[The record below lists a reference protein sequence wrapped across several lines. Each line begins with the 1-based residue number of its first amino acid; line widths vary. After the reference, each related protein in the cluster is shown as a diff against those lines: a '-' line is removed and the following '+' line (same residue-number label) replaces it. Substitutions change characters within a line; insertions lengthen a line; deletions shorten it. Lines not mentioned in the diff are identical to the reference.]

1 MTSTNAQH
9 LNLDFQQA
17 DLRTDDSRVILQ
29 VLRAIVMVSDL
40 KPGEADEMRR
50 TWNRCLWIPDE
61 NASDSDSIPHSVI
74 KRDPNMSWAL
84 FHELLV
90 GTATSIGIESC
101 RGEYL
106 MFHAAAL
113 AHPRS
118 GQAIALVAPSGTGKT
133 TAARKLGTALS
144 YLTDETTV
152 ISTGRSMIPYPKP
165 LSLFSD
171 SGTRPKNQHSP
182 DEFGFLPS
190 VAHAELSRLAILD
203 RVKDQGLDSAY
214 FVELSKLEML
224 ERLIP
229 ESSSLAQLP
238 RGLAALCTLVDSL
251 GGVQAVRYTEAE
263 QLIPLLVKDLESPQ
277 PAHGPDDGSWH
288 ELPLERDES
297 VPPAPGRYRRVRVD
311 DALMIDGSVAL
322 LKGQEF
328 TVLDGLGPMIWES
341 LAKWT
346 STESLTDALILAFG
360 PHPEARLIVEATLE
374 NLEGRG
380 LVEESVSCT
389 S

>member
-1 MTSTNAQH
+1 M
-9 LNLDFQQA
+9 
-17 DLRTDDSRVILQ
+17 
-29 VLRAIVMVSDL
+29 
-40 KPGEADEMRR
+40 
-50 TWNRCLWIPDE
+50 
-61 NASDSDSIPHSVI
+61 
-74 KRDPNMSWAL
+74 
-84 FHELLV
+84 
-90 GTATSIGIESC
+90 
-101 RGEYL
+101 
-106 MFHAAAL
+106 
-113 AHPRS
+113 
-118 GQAIALVAPSGTGKT
+118 
-133 TAARKLGTALS
+133 
-144 YLTDETTV
+144 
-152 ISTGRSMIPYPKP
+152 
-165 LSLFSD
+165 
-171 SGTRPKNQHSP
+171 
-182 DEFGFLPS
+182 
-190 VAHAELSRLAILD
+190 
-203 RVKDQGLDSAY
+203 
-214 FVELSKLEML
+214 
-224 ERLIP
+224 
-229 ESSSLAQLP
+229 
-238 RGLAALCTLVDSL
+238 
-251 GGVQAVRYTEAE
+251 RYTEAE